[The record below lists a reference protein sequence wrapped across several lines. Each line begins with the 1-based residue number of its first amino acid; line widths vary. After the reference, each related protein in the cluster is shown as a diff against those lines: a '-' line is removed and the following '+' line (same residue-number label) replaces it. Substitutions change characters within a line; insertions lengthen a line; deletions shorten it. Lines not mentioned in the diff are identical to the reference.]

1 MDNASKYPCEV
12 LYNTTDPKY
21 DENIRLFQGCPT
33 IAVTRGGRIYLGWY
47 AGGTREPHMDNYN
60 LLIYSD
66 DGKSWSKPL
75 LVIPSSYEMCV
86 QALDIQI
93 YIDREG
99 ALHVCW
105 VQNNTLKH
113 SEHPDAEGVL
123 IDGYLFFDPKHTE
136 WEMVCYDPDH
146 LGAEASNRDSNK
158 GIYDNN
164 GNEYTELTKQMAELN
179 NQKYNLID
187 FFDKR

>member
-1 MDNASKYPCEV
+1 MS
-12 LYNTTDPKY
+12 
-21 DENIRLFQGCPT
+21 
-33 IAVTRGGRIYLGWY
+33 GWY

-105 VQNNTLKH
+105 VQNNMPL
-113 SEHPDAEGVL
+113 
-123 IDGYLFFDPKHTE
+123 
-136 WEMVCYDPDH
+136 
-146 LGAEASNRDSNK
+146 
-158 GIYDNN
+158 
-164 GNEYTELTKQMAELN
+164 
-179 NQKYNLID
+179 
-187 FFDKR
+187 